1 MEIEEPKNT
10 IPKLPQKLNL
20 KHILILSCCFILG
33 RKRIDIM
40 FSDLSVLGK
49 RFRQTLLNFL
59 LLRLTLVR

>member
-1 MEIEEPKNT
+1 MTE
-10 IPKLPQKLNL
+10 LPQKLNL

-49 RFRQTLLNFL
+49 RFRQSPINFL
-59 LLRLTLVR
+59 WLRMTLVRCC